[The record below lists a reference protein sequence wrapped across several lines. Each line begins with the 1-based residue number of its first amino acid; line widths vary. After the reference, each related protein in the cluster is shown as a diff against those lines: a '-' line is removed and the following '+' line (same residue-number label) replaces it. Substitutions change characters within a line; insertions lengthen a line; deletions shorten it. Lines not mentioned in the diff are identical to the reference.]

1 MEIKWQYFP
10 RFAATPEHL
19 KETVVAFENAAHEIA
34 TPKHQLSS
42 NEVLERV
49 RGLKDVTIV
58 DVVKNDRLEA
68 ITSKSKIHDFS
79 LFKVKFVTNKD
90 PLERVEELKDEMLRS
105 DVAKD
110 KYRIVGI
117 VYVKPQIATV
127 KINK

>member
-1 MEIKWQYFP
+1 MATKDYSSQYRYKKKENIKLNFDTYTCYFLIK
-10 RFAATPEHL
+10 TL
-19 KETVVAFENAAHEIA
+19 KRKN
-34 TPKHQLSS
+34 K